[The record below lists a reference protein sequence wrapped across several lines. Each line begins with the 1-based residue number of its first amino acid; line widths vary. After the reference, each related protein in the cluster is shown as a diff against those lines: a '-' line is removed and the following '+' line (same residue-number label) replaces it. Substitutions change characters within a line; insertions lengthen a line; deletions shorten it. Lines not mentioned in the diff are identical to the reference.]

1 MDARGRRRRAW
12 WLACFLGWGLGLPAG
27 AATLE
32 GWRAGLQSARLLAEN
47 DVARAAGAAQQL
59 ADAVPAGATPSDRVR
74 LLNVRA
80 RIAHYAG
87 LTAPAGQLAD
97 QALALAK
104 AGGDR
109 VGQAEAYLVL
119 ALNTVNQG
127 DFERLAA
134 VSTEAVKVLEGV
146 DRPDLLGDAM
156 LRLGMM
162 YSRFGKPDEMV
173 DTCVRAM
180 DLAHRSHD
188 TWALAYGHYCMAN
201 AYGTSDNNRQALE
214 QYRLMQLQARALG
227 SRLLEGQAVRG
238 QAQLLAAQ
246 DSAAAAAL
254 ARQAS
259 ATFRAVG
266 VPFYLAASLFAEAS
280 QARLQGEHEQALA
293 LLDQVA
299 AIYQRSPNN
308 TGMWWTLTARSA
320 EYLALKKEALA
331 EQDLV
336 HALALAETLGLP
348 LYLSESQRL
357 LGALEAGRGAYRQ
370 AYERSLAAADMI
382 AHANRKKVSTRVLE
396 LTERYQQEA
405 RQREIADLTRRNE
418 QQRVELREGSLRQG
432 WLWTVLGAIAVVLA
446 VLAFFLLRL
455 RRSHRLLA
463 AANGGL
469 ERSQQELRRQTGIL
483 QSVLDSM
490 GDGVAVTDRQGGLVL
505 VNPAAERIVGVT
517 RGPDRMAWPP
527 GRRFYQAD
535 RSTAYPEQ
543 AWPLARA
550 LRRAPG
556 EAHAAGASAE
566 IFMAGE
572 GLPAAGRWLYMT
584 ARPLAGEQGGA
595 VAVISDISERK
606 RAEEEI
612 RALNANL
619 EGMVQQRTAQLRQQT
634 RYLRVLIDTIPWWV
648 WFKDT
653 GSRYVAANRSAAL
666 MMGVPVQQVPGKS
679 DFDVHPAALAQA
691 FREDDLKVM
700 GSGRQQTVEELQP
713 GANGPQWIEVFK
725 APVVDEDGTVL
736 GTVGLARDISARKE
750 AEAARDAALLE
761 AQRLAGMRSEFL
773 ARMSHE
779 LRTPLNAVLGF
790 VQLLQVDSGL
800 SARQR
805 SSVDGIGHSGE
816 HLLGL
821 INDVLDS
828 AKLEASKL
836 ELFPQ
841 RVAMDKLLEGI
852 AAMIRIKAAEQG
864 LDFACE
870 VGAGVPGALL
880 ADGQRLR
887 QVLLNLLSNAIKF
900 TDRGAVRLKVTA
912 AGPGRLRFAVQ
923 DSGVGIEPGQ
933 LETIFQPFEQVG
945 EAQRRFGGTGLGL
958 AISRQLVR
966 LMGSEIQVESQPGAG
981 SVFWFELDG
990 AAEGAELAGQAALA
1004 PPASLAPAPELVPPP
1019 AAELAELMELVR
1031 IGNMRAILEHT
1042 EHLERLDVR
1051 YRAFAG
1057 QLAALAR
1064 SYQTRAL
1071 RQLIERHWQPDN
1083 A

>member
-1 MDARGRRRRAW
+1 MDASVTRRRAC
-12 WLACFLGWGLGLPAG
+12 WLAGLLCWGLGLPAG
-27 AATLE
+27 AATLAD
-32 GWRAGLQSARLLAEN
+32 WRAGLERTRLLAEN
-47 DVARAAGAAQQL
+47 DVPRAGAAAQQL
-59 ADAVPAGATPSDRVR
+59 DAAVPADATPADRIR

-80 RIAHYAG
+80 RIEHYAG
-87 LTAPAGQLAD
+87 QTGTAGQLAD

-104 AGGDR
+104 DSGDR

-119 ALNTVNQG
+119 SLNTVNQG
-127 DFERLAA
+127 AFERLSN
-134 VSTEAVKVLEGV
+134 VTIEAVKALEGV
-146 DRPDLLGDAM
+146 ERPDLLGDAM

-180 DLAHRSHD
+180 DLARRSRD
-188 TWALAYGHYCMAN
+188 AWALAYGHYCLAN
-201 AYGTSDNNRQALE
+201 AYGTSDNNAQALD
-214 QYRLMQLQARALG
+214 QYRLMQEQARRVG
-227 SRLLEGQAVRG
+227 SRLLEGQAMRG
-238 QAQLLAAQ
+238 LAQLLGTQ
-246 DSAAAAAL
+246 SSSAAAGM

-259 ATFRAVG
+259 SAFREVG
-266 VPFYLAASLFAEAS
+266 APFYLAASMYAEAS
-280 QARLQGEHEQALA
+280 QAKLRGEHGQALA
-293 LLDQVA
+293 MLDQVA
-299 AIYQRSPNN
+299 AIYTRHPNN

-320 EYLALKKEALA
+320 EYQALHKDAAA

-336 HALALAETLGLP
+336 QALALAESLGLP

-357 LGALEAGRGAYRQ
+357 LGALEARRGAYRK
-370 AYERSLAAADMI
+370 AYERSLAAADMT
-382 AHANRKKVSTRVLE
+382 ARANRKKISTRVLE

-405 RQREIADLTRRNE
+405 RLREIADLMRRNA
-418 QQRVELREGSLRQG
+418 QQRVELREGALRQG
-432 WLWTVLGAIAVVLA
+432 WLWTVLGAIGLVLA

-455 RRSHRLLA
+455 RRSHRMLA
-463 AANGGL
+463 EANGGL
-469 ERSQQELRRQTGIL
+469 ERSQQALQRQTGIL

-490 GDGVAVTDRQGGLVL
+490 GDGVAVADQQGRLVL
-505 VNPAAERIVGVT
+505 VNPAAERIVGIT
-517 RGPDRMAWPP
+517 REAGGLAWPP

-535 RSTAYPEQ
+535 GSTGFPEH
-543 AWPLARA
+543 ALPLARA
-550 LRRAPG
+550 LRREVG
-556 EAHAAGASAE
+556 EGGALGASAE
-566 IFMAGE
+566 FFMSGD
-572 GLPAAGRWLYMT
+572 GVPDAGRWLHMT
-584 ARPLAGEQGGA
+584 ARPLGGTQAGA
-595 VAVISDISERK
+595 VAVISDITERK
-606 RAEEEI
+606 RAEAEI

-619 EGMVQQRTAQLRQQT
+619 ESMVLQRTAQLRQQT

-653 GSRYVAANRSAAL
+653 ESRYVAANVSAAR
-666 MMGVPVQQVPGKS
+666 MMGVPVQEVPGKT
-679 DFDVHPAALAQA
+679 DFDFHRAEVAQA
-691 FREDDLKVM
+691 FREDDLKIM
-700 GSGRQQTVEELQP
+700 GNRHQQTVEELQP
-713 GANGPQWIEVFK
+713 WPDGPQWIEVFK
-725 APVVDEDGTVL
+725 APVLDEDGSVL

-790 VQLLQVDSGL
+790 VQLLQQDAGL
-800 SARQR
+800 NARQL

-836 ELFPQ
+836 QLFPQ
-841 RVAMDKLLEGI
+841 RVAMASLLDGI
-852 AAMIRIKAAEQG
+852 AAMIRLKAAERG
-864 LDFACE
+864 LEFVCD
-870 VGAGVPGALL
+870 VGPGVPGALL
-880 ADGQRLR
+880 VDDQRLR

-912 AGPGRLRFAVQ
+912 AAPGRLRFAVQ

-966 LMGSEIQVESQPGAG
+966 LMGSEIQVESQPGMG
-981 SVFWFELDG
+981 SVFWFELEAVAD
-990 AAEGAELAGQAALA
+990 ATVLAELALPAAPPPPQAAV
-1004 PPASLAPAPELVPPP
+1004 VPPP
-1019 AAELAELMELVR
+1019 AAELAELMKLVR
-1031 IGNMRAILEHT
+1031 IGNMRAILAHT
-1042 EHLERLDVR
+1042 EHLQRLDVR
-1051 YRAFAG
+1051 YRPFVE
-1057 QLAALAR
+1057 QLSSLAR